1 MSLSSTTIHTSA
13 AGLRHGLFDLPVAD
27 GAVKAYFAK
36 PDGTGK
42 FPVILVVQEI
52 FGINAHI
59 QVICRRFAHQGYLAV
74 AVDLFQRQ
82 GDASASA
89 DIAPLVK
96 AAVAQLPDEQVR
108 SDLDAS
114 GK

>member
-1 MSLSSTTIHTSA
+1 MFRMSRSSTTIHTAA
-13 AGLRHGLFDLPVAD
+13 AGVRHCLFDRPVAD

-52 FGINAHI
+52 FGINDHI
-59 QVICRRFAHQGYLAV
+59 QDICRRFAHQGYLAV

-82 GDASASA
+82 GEASAYA
-89 DIAPLVK
+89 EIAALVK
-96 AAVAQLPDEQVR
+96 
-108 SDLDAS
+108 
-114 GK
+114 